1 MANYVHSTA
10 SQNMVYPIYSEGQQ
24 NQAQV
29 LKKIT
34 IRGKANVADSATLMT
49 PTGAVTEVS
58 DEDLAL
64 LKKSPAFQ
72 RHVQKGFMKV
82 ISTSELD
89 TRDMEKR
96 DGSAQLQDAE
106 YADGT
111 VPMETLR
118 GQTGNCR
125 ASCGRG
131 DRIKGK
137 KGIAFIDE

>member
-1 MANYVHSTA
+1 MANFVHSTA

-34 IRGKANVADSATLMT
+34 IRGKANVADSATLIT

-82 ISTSELD
+82 ISSSELD
-89 TRDMEKR
+89 TKDMAKR
-96 DGSAQLQDAE
+96 DGSAQLQDEE

-111 VPMETLR
+111 VPTEALR